1 MTPPTKG
8 EGEKE
13 KLAGINGVVEGG
25 NGEREDCELGE
36 GGEVASEKAERSTR
50 EEETGIGGDLKPAS
64 GESQVHNDDGQLARS
79 GNGQSRYTDTHTRTL
94 IYTLTHPLTHAHTHT
109 QLIYTVTHLLTRT
122 DKFITRGLNS

>member
-94 IYTLTHPLTHAHTHT
+94 IYTLTHTHT
-109 QLIYTVTHLLTRT
+109 QLIYTLTHLLTRT